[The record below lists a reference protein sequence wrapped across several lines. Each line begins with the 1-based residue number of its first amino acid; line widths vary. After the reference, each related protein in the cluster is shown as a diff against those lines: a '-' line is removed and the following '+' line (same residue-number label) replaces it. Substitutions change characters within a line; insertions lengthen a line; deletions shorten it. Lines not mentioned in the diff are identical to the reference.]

1 MAAKIKKG
9 DKVVVLAGKDKGKQ
23 GEITAVFPKENKAVV
38 DGVNIAIRHQRQTQ
52 TAQGGRVAKAMPIDL
67 SNLSLMDKNGNNL
80 GDKVAF
86 EAFNRQ
92 LTPVNRHL
100 GSKLVGASQSV
111 IHGLIQQ
118 AEAVAAPRLEQIVAD
133 ARATMLQTLGNEL
146 ARLSALK
153 AVNPTVRDSE
163 LDHLRELQQEL
174 GHLLDQ
180 TQLKLDSLRF
190 IVVAHG

>member
-1 MAAKIKKG
+1 
-9 DKVVVLAGKDKGKQ
+9 
-23 GEITAVFPKENKAVV
+23 
-38 DGVNIAIRHQRQTQ
+38 
-52 TAQGGRVAKAMPIDL
+52 
-67 SNLSLMDKNGNNL
+67 
-80 GDKVAF
+80 
-86 EAFNRQ
+86 
-92 LTPVNRHL
+92 
-100 GSKLVGASQSV
+100 
-111 IHGLIQQ
+111 LIQQ

-133 ARATMLQTLGNEL
+133 ARTTMLQTLGNEL

>member
-1 MAAKIKKG
+1 M
-9 DKVVVLAGKDKGKQ
+9 L
-23 GEITAVFPKENKAVV
+23 ELVFVAESASHPQLYRFLPPTP
-38 DGVNIAIRHQRQTQ
+38 IR
-52 TAQGGRVAKAMPIDL
+52 L
-67 SNLSLMDKNGNNL
+67 LLDKNGNNL

-86 EAFNRQ
+86 HAFDRQ
-92 LTPVNRHL
+92 LSPVNRHL